1 MSAAA
6 LDHVGIVGR
15 DLGVLAAAYEGL
27 GFTLSPHAQH
37 HAPGPDGVVRPLG
50 TGNRCAM
57 LGRGYVELIAIVD
70 PALPSNTLDRFL
82 ARHAGAHILA
92 FAIDDAEGELAR
104 LRAVGHAIP
113 GIACLERPVG
123 TKDGVRT
130 ARFARLPLPAS
141 PEGRVQ
147 LIQHLTPELLWQPHL
162 IEHANRAVSLDAVI
176 VAVADP
182 DEASARLAPALGG
195 APEPVPGGV
204 RIRLGRGEL
213 SLVTAEAAARLL
225 PGLAVPSL
233 PFIAGLVIGTD
244 DGARAAAAIAGHRAR
259 AAEAGLL
266 VPPSDAGGAA
276 ILFV

>member
-1 MSAAA
+1 M
-6 LDHVGIVGR
+6 
-15 DLGVLAAAYEGL
+15 
-27 GFTLSPHAQH
+27 
-37 HAPGPDGVVRPLG
+37 
-50 TGNRCAM
+50 
-57 LGRGYVELIAIVD
+57 
-70 PALPSNTLDRFL
+70 
-82 ARHAGAHILA
+82 
-92 FAIDDAEGELAR
+92 
-104 LRAVGHAIP
+104 
-113 GIACLERPVG
+113 
-123 TKDGVRT
+123 RT
-130 ARFARLPLPAS
+130 ARFARLPLPES

-162 IEHANRAVSLDAVI
+162 MEHANRAVSLDAVI

-182 DEASARLAPALGG
+182 DQASARLAPALGS

-244 DGARAAAAIAGHRAR
+244 DGARAAAVIAGHRAR